1 MVAYGTNWAIFIRI
15 INIVK
20 KHLDLEH
27 LCGNKKNNSQ
37 YLQLSFQEK
46 LSLFK
51 FLFLNEWERAK
62 GMLFIL
68 RNNLTLKKR
77 VGGWE
82 VRTVLVV
89 EGIFFSNFEFATSLP
104 REYGIFD
111 VSIVYD

>member
-1 MVAYGTNWAIFIRI
+1 
-15 INIVK
+15 
-20 KHLDLEH
+20 
-27 LCGNKKNNSQ
+27 
-37 YLQLSFQEK
+37 
-46 LSLFK
+46 
-51 FLFLNEWERAK
+51 
-62 GMLFIL
+62 MLFIL
-68 RNNLTLKKR
+68 RNNLTLKKT

>member
-1 MVAYGTNWAIFIRI
+1 
-15 INIVK
+15 
-20 KHLDLEH
+20 
-27 LCGNKKNNSQ
+27 
-37 YLQLSFQEK
+37 
-46 LSLFK
+46 
-51 FLFLNEWERAK
+51 
-62 GMLFIL
+62 MLFIL

-89 EGIFFSNFEFATSLP
+89 EGIFFSNFEFAASLP